1 MVVRLQCMPLHPAH
15 VSLSIHHVDVTSDS
29 LSSILFKD
37 EDILKI
43 IHCLDINKAH
53 EYDDVPVRLL
63 KIMRLLNSKTSINN
77 F

>member
-1 MVVRLQCMPLHPAH
+1 MPLHPAH
-15 VSLSIHHVDVTSDS
+15 VSLSTHHVDVTSDS

-43 IHCLDINKAH
+43 IHRLDINKAH
-53 EYDDVPVRLL
+53 GYDDVPVRLL